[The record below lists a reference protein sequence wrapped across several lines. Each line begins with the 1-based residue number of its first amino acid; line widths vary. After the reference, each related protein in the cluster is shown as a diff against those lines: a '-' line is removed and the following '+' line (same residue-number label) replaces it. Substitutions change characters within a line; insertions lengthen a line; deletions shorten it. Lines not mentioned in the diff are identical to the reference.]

1 MALRVAS
8 GGHTVLA
15 IEADPTRCDTARAA
29 GLTICDIRQLKDAD
43 IVVVMVA
50 TSDQLRGVLEGD
62 DGALAAM
69 RTDATCVVMST
80 VGPAAVEKAAAQ
92 AGERGIA
99 LLDVPVTGGVA
110 GAERGTLTLL
120 GGGDRDVLDR
130 AQPVL
135 STMGSVFFC
144 GNKIGDGQAVKVVNQ
159 LLCSVHLVAAA
170 EALSLAQQLGLDP
183 TRVLDAVSSGA
194 GGSWM
199 LSDRGPRMLDVD
211 APALTALGIFVK
223 DSELVAEAASDIA
236 FEAPL
241 LQVARDKFR
250 QAAQLGHALQDDS
263 SVRRAYQGTL

>member
-1 MALRVAS
+1 MALRIAS

-15 IEADPTRCDTARAA
+15 IEADPARCDAARAA
-29 GLTICDIRQLKDAD
+29 GLTVCDTTQLQDAD

-50 TSDQLRGVLEGD
+50 TADQLRGVLEGD
-62 DGALAAM
+62 SGALASM
-69 RTDATCVVMST
+69 RTDTTCVVMST

-99 LLDVPVTGGVA
+99 LLDVPVTGGVT
-110 GAERGTLTLL
+110 GAELGTLTLL
-120 GGGDRDVLDR
+120 AGGDGDVLDR
-130 AQPVL
+130 ARPVL
-135 STMGSVFFC
+135 STMGSVFLC
-144 GNKIGDGQAVKVVNQ
+144 GNRVGDGQAVKMVNQ

-170 EALSLAQQLGLDP
+170 EALSFAQELGLDP
-183 TRVLDAVSSGA
+183 ARVLDAVSSGA